1 MKFDEIGYWSE
12 VKLEIVREY
21 AAAYSKILAAQ
32 ESPRLYHVY
41 VDGFSGAGVH
51 VAKRTGEF
59 VKGSPLN
66 ALAIDPPFREYFL
79 VDLDGDKVEHLR
91 GLVGDRQDVHLL
103 AGDCNQVLLDKVFP
117 HVRWDQYRRGLCLLD
132 PYGLHLDW
140 RVIEAAGRM
149 NSIDLFLNFPIMDIN
164 RNALWRNPAG
174 VDPADAERMT
184 AFWGDDSWCE
194 VVYRPAR
201 QVGFDFAGAEVEKAA
216 NAEVAE
222 AFRKR
227 LQQQAGFKRVPE
239 PMPMR
244 NSTGAVVY
252 YLYFASQKD
261 VAEKVAVDIFA
272 RHRGRGC

>member
-1 MKFDEIGYWSE
+1 MKFDEIGCWSE

-32 ESPRLYHVY
+32 ENPRLHHVY

-79 VDLDGDKVEHLR
+79 VDLDGDTVEHLR
-91 GLVGDRQDVHLL
+91 GLVGDRQ
-103 AGDCNQVLLDKVFP
+103 
-117 HVRWDQYRRGLCLLD
+117 
-132 PYGLHLDW
+132 
-140 RVIEAAGRM
+140 
-149 NSIDLFLNFPIMDIN
+149 
-164 RNALWRNPAG
+164 
-174 VDPADAERMT
+174 
-184 AFWGDDSWCE
+184 
-194 VVYRPAR
+194 AR

-222 AFRKR
+222 
-227 LQQQAGFKRVPE
+227 
-239 PMPMR
+239 
-244 NSTGAVVY
+244 
-252 YLYFASQKD
+252 
-261 VAEKVAVDIFA
+261 KVAVDIFA